1 MVRCRRPPNVA
12 LAAGRIV
19 RPCDPLSWRRVCGGE
34 PSLHQRRTA
43 DKPLEPMPGA
53 GANQF
58 GRLARSANSVPPLHL
73 LAGIG
78 AVLVALTLVTPFAF
92 EAGGDNAFI
101 ALTILAG
108 LLTIVATHLAERI
121 PAERALWLVFGL
133 GILLRAYMLLFDPFL
148 SSDIYRYVW
157 DGRVQAASI
166 NPYRYFPAHEA
177 LAFLRDGTIFP
188 HINRADTAVTIYPPV
203 AQFFFLIVTRI
214 GESVT
219 VMRLALLGCEAV
231 TVTMIALLLRRMNR
245 PVTRVT
251 AYLWHPLPLWE
262 IANSGHVD
270 ALMVTL
276 VLLGLWIAL
285 TGHALRGAV
294 LITFAALVK
303 PFAAPALAGIWRP
316 WDLKMPLVVIAA
328 AALCYLPYLSVGWG
342 VFGFLTKGY
351 LTEEGISAGYDLWLL
366 SLWRLV
372 FGEHQ
377 GDVVAYVV
385 LAALVLMFK
394 GFSVARSSHHTVAS
408 SLADINMLLL
418 LALLLLSPNYPWYFL
433 VITPFAALCGS
444 PPSWVVSIGALLLS
458 EQLDWDFYIPRMV
471 TKSILFGGLFLAWA
485 LVAWRTRMQRT
496 ADTGASQ

>member
-1 MVRCRRPPNVA
+1 
-12 LAAGRIV
+12 
-19 RPCDPLSWRRVCGGE
+19 
-34 PSLHQRRTA
+34 
-43 DKPLEPMPGA
+43 MPGA

-78 AVLVALTLVTPFAF
+78 AVLIALTLVTPFAF

-108 LLTIVATHLAERI
+108 LLTIVATHLAERA
-121 PAERALWLVFGL
+121 PPERALWLVFGI
-133 GILLRAYMLLFDPFL
+133 GIFLRAYVLLYDPLL

-157 DGRVQAASI
+157 DGKVQAAGI

-177 LAFLRDGTIFP
+177 LTFLRDGTIFP
-188 HINRADTAVTIYPPV
+188 HINRADFAATIYPPV

-214 GESVT
+214 GASVT
-219 VMRLALLGCEAV
+219 TMRLALLGCESV
-231 TVTMIALLLRRMNR
+231 TVALIMLLLRRMNR
-245 PVTRVT
+245 PLTRVI

-270 ALMVTL
+270 ALMVAL
-276 VLLGLWIAL
+276 VLLGLWVAL

-294 LITFAALVK
+294 LIAFSVLVK
-303 PFAAPALAGIWRP
+303 PYVAPVLAGIWRP

-328 AALCYLPYLSVGWG
+328 IALCYLPYLSVGWG
-342 VFGFLTKGY
+342 VLGFLTKGY
-351 LTEEGISAGYDLWLL
+351 LTEEGIIAGNDLWLL

-372 FGEHQ
+372 FGGHQ
-377 GDVVAYVV
+377 GDVVGYAV
-385 LAALVLMFK
+385 LAALVLLFK
-394 GFSVARSSHHTVAS
+394 GLSVARSSERTIAS

-418 LALLLLSPNYPWYFL
+418 IVLLILSPNYPWYFL
-433 VITPFAALCGS
+433 VITPFVALCGS
-444 PPSWVVSIGALLLS
+444 PSTWFASIGALLLS

-471 TKSILFGGLFLAWA
+471 TKSILFGGLLLAWA
-485 LVAWRTRMQRT
+485 LVAWKTRVQRT
-496 ADTGASQ
+496 AEAGASQ

>member
-1 MVRCRRPPNVA
+1 
-12 LAAGRIV
+12 
-19 RPCDPLSWRRVCGGE
+19 
-34 PSLHQRRTA
+34 
-43 DKPLEPMPGA
+43 MPGA

-58 GRLARSANSVPPLHL
+58 GRLARSANSVPPLHR

-78 AVLVALTLVTPFAF
+78 AVLVALTLLTPFAF

-108 LLTIVATHLAERI
+108 LLTIVATHLAERA
-121 PAERALWLVFGL
+121 PPERALWLVFGI
-133 GILLRAYMLLFDPFL
+133 GIFLRAYVLLYDPLL

-157 DGRVQAASI
+157 DGKVQAAGI

-177 LAFLRDGTIFP
+177 LTFLRDGTIFP
-188 HINRADTAVTIYPPV
+188 HINRADFAVTIYPPV
-203 AQFFFLIVTRI
+203 AQFFFLIVTWI
-214 GESVT
+214 GDSVT
-219 VMRLALLGCEAV
+219 IMRLALLGCESV
-231 TVTMIALLLRRMNR
+231 TVALIMLLLRRMNR
-245 PVTRVT
+245 PVARVT

-270 ALMVTL
+270 ALMVAL
-276 VLLGLWIAL
+276 MLLGLWIAL

-294 LITFAALVK
+294 LIAFAALVK
-303 PFAAPALAGIWRP
+303 PIAAPVLAGIWRP

-328 AALCYLPYLSVGWG
+328 VALCYLPYLSVGWG

-385 LAALVLMFK
+385 LAALVLLFK
-394 GFSVARSSHHTVAS
+394 GLSVARNPHHTIAS

-418 LALLLLSPNYPWYFL
+418 IALLLLSPNYPWYFL
-433 VITPFAALCGS
+433 VITPFVALCGS
-444 PPSWVVSIGALLLS
+444 PSTWVVSIGALLLS

-496 ADTGASQ
+496 ADAELSP

>member
-1 MVRCRRPPNVA
+1 M
-12 LAAGRIV
+12 
-19 RPCDPLSWRRVCGGE
+19 
-34 PSLHQRRTA
+34 
-43 DKPLEPMPGA
+43 KPMPGA
-53 GANQF
+53 IASQF
-58 GRLARSANSVPPLHL
+58 GRLVRSTNSVPPLHL

-78 AVLVALTLVTPFAF
+78 AVLVALTLMTPFAF

-101 ALTILAG
+101 ALTIFAG
-108 LLTIVATHLAERI
+108 LLTIVATRLAERVP
-121 PAERALWLVFGL
+121 PARALWLVLGL
-133 GILLRAYMLLFDPFL
+133 GILLRAYVLLFDPLL

-157 DGRVQAASI
+157 DGRVQAAGI

-188 HINRADTAVTIYPPV
+188 HINRADFAVTIYPPV

-219 VMRLALLGCEAV
+219 TMRLALLGCESV
-231 TVTMIALLLRRMNR
+231 TVTLIMLLLRRMNR
-245 PVTRVT
+245 PVVRVT

-270 ALMVTL
+270 GLMVALM
-276 VLLGLWIAL
+276 LLGLWVAL

-294 LITFAALVK
+294 LIAFAALVK
-303 PFAAPALAGIWRP
+303 PIAAPVLAGIWRP

-328 AALCYLPYLSVGWG
+328 VALCYLPYLSVGWG
-342 VFGFLTKGY
+342 VLGFVTQGY
-351 LTEEGISAGYDLWLL
+351 LTEEGISAGNDLWLL

-377 GDVVAYVV
+377 GDVVAYAV
-385 LAALVLMFK
+385 LAALVLSFK
-394 GFSVARSSHHTVAS
+394 GLSVVRSSHHTIAS

-418 LALLLLSPNYPWYFL
+418 IALLLLSPNYPWYFL

-444 PPSWVVSIGALLLS
+444 PPTWVVSIGALLLS

-485 LVAWRTRMQRT
+485 FMAWRTRMQRT
-496 ADTGASQ
+496 ADTGLSQ